1 MNLSAWFSTQ
11 LKTSGDGFV
20 WAVEQ
25 VPVERWYA
33 IPPAPLGEWVPA
45 RHVFHMVIYEHDI
58 VLPHM
63 RYWLGEP
70 LPLRDELE
78 QRFLAEDKE
87 WENQRVEDQL
97 AAFQQGRTEQIALL
111 PSILDELWH
120 EIRATEWGSVSLKW
134 IVSKT
139 FQHTAEHTHDV
150 MRMVLFWDGIVRRE
164 QERQEA
170 QTQGSTH

>member
-1 MNLSAWFSTQ
+1 MNLSEWLSIQ

-25 VPVERWYA
+25 VPVERRYVP
-33 IPPAPLGEWVPA
+33 PPAPLGEWIPA
-45 RHVFHMVIYEHDI
+45 RHVFHMFIYEHDI
-58 VLPHM
+58 VLPYM

-70 LPLRDELE
+70 LPSQDQLE

-87 WENQRVEDQL
+87 WKNQRVEDLL
-97 AAFQQGRTEQIALL
+97 AAFQEVRTEQIALL
-111 PSILDELWH
+111 PRIAEELWN
-120 EIRATEWGSVSLKW
+120 EVRPTVWGPVSLKW

-150 MRMVLFWDGIVRRE
+150 MRMALFWDMFVR
-164 QERQEA
+164 
-170 QTQGSTH
+170 